1 MRDQKLSS
9 VALLRSSDL
18 RKLAEE
24 TGRACDNL
32 RKRWQ
37 KRVQPWL
44 LQHYTGTCGFR
55 IERVLTSLIAEQ
67 FSDYRGIDWY
77 EIANQH
83 KEFAGHTGSSL
94 SSMFTDLLQA
104 VKKSKKGGVVSLH
117 DVANYAAKERKTSP
131 NNTAQSHREAVIL
144 YFKEKVAIFG
154 INVLLLYLVLLVPN
168 EV

>member
-1 MRDQKLSS
+1 MI
-9 VALLRSSDL
+9 
-18 RKLAEE
+18 
-24 TGRACDNL
+24 N
-32 RKRWQ
+32 
-37 KRVQPWL
+37 
-44 LQHYTGTCGFR
+44 
-55 IERVLTSLIAEQ
+55 
-67 FSDYRGIDWY
+67 RGIDWY

-83 KEFAGHTGSSL
+83 KEFAGHTGASL

-144 YFKEKVAIFG
+144 YFKENVAIFG